1 MRVIEIT
8 TTPVAVY
15 SPEDRKIQLIKIY
28 VDKESFS
35 QEQEEK
41 INKFFRDL

>member
-1 MRVIEIT
+1 MRVIEII
-8 TTPVAVY
+8 TTPVTVY
-15 SPEDRKIQLIKIY
+15 TPEERKIQLIKIY

-41 INKFFRDL
+41 INQFFRDL